1 MPARHSKR
9 STLMVGISGVRGIVG
24 ESLTPE
30 FLTRLGQAFGTY
42 MRGGRIVVGRD
53 ARVSGEMV
61 KQSVFGGLLSA
72 GCSIVDVGVVAT
84 PTASLMIEELRADG
98 GIVISASHNPVEW
111 NGLKFFRRDGI
122 YLNEEQG
129 RELLDIYY
137 QGDYLRAKWDGF
149 KPVETNAAGER
160 VHVEHVLANIDV
172 EAIRAAKLKV
182 ALDCCNGAGVGVSEK
197 LLSALGCR
205 TIKLHCVPDGLF
217 PHDPEP
223 TFDNLR
229 DLVARMRTGDL
240 DVGFAQDPDAD
251 RLAVVAED
259 GTFLSEE
266 YTLALVVEYVLPS
279 NPGTVVTNMS
289 TSRMID
295 VVAKKHDCDV
305 VRVPVGEVN
314 VAETMKELASPI
326 GGEGNGGVIDARVH
340 YGRDSLAGMGLV
352 LEELAKT
359 KKKLS
364 ELVAAIPRFHML
376 KTKVDCPRGYAR
388 EILKRLCESIPAEHL
403 GAGVSNLDGLKVE
416 WPDAWV
422 HLRPSNTEP
431 ILRIIGEAET
441 PERVE
446 ELIDAFRARVRKLAA
461 GIG

>member
-1 MPARHSKR
+1 MI
-9 STLMVGISGVRGIVG
+9 GISGVRGIVG
-24 ESLTPE
+24 ENLTPE
-30 FLTRLGQAFGTY
+30 FLTRLGQAYGTY
-42 MRGGRIVVGRD
+42 VRGGRVVVGRD

-72 GCSIVDVGVVAT
+72 GCSIVDVGVCTT
-84 PTASLMIEELRADG
+84 PTATLMIEELRADG
-98 GIVISASHNPVEW
+98 GIVISASHNPVQW

-149 KPVETNAAGER
+149 KPVETNGCAER
-160 VHVEHVLANIDV
+160 VHVEHVLANVDV
-172 EAIRAAKLKV
+172 EAIRASKLTV
-182 ALDCCNGAGVGVSEK
+182 ALDCCNGAGVGVTEK

-205 TIKLHCVPDGLF
+205 ADKLHCIPDGLF

-223 TFDNLR
+223 TFENLQ
-229 DLVARMRTGDL
+229 DLVERMKGNGA

-266 YTLALVVEYVLPS
+266 YTLALAVDYLLPK
-279 NPGTVVTNMS
+279 NPGLVVTNLS

-295 VVAKKHDCDV
+295 RLAERHGCEFM
-305 VRVPVGEVN
+305 RVPVGEVN
-314 VAETMKELASPI
+314 VAEAMKEHGSPI

-340 YGRDSLAGMGLV
+340 YGRDSFAGMAIV
-352 LEELAKT
+352 LEAVAT
-359 KKKLS
+359 TGKKVS
-364 ELVAAIPRFHML
+364 ELVASIPRYHMT
-376 KTKVDCPRGYAR
+376 KTRVECARALAR
-388 EILKRLCESIPAEHL
+388 EVLKRLRAQYANGAE
-403 GAGVSNLDGLKVE
+403 GVSVNIDDGLKLD

-431 ILRIIGEAET
+431 ILRIIAEAET
-441 PERVE
+441 PERVK
-446 ELIDAFRARVRKLAA
+446 ELIDTFTARVRRITAE
-461 GIG
+461 IE